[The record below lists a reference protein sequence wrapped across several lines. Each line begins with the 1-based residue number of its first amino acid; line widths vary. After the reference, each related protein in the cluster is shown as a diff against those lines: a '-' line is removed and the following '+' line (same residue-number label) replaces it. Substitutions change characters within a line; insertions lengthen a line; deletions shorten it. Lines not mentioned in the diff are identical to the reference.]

1 MELHHF
7 SDASNVGYGACSY
20 LRYKNDEDK
29 VHCCLVIAKARVAPT
44 KLLSIPRLELSAA
57 VTAARMSVMLKT
69 ELEMQI
75 DKRVLLDR
83 FPGSTGLHQQR
94 GTKVSRVRC

>member
-1 MELHHF
+1 MLATAQR
-7 SDASNVGYGACSY
+7 SMSLTDSSTTASH
-20 LRYKNDEDK
+20 L
-29 VHCCLVIAKARVAPT
+29 ITPT

-83 FPGSTGLHQQR
+83 FPGITGLHQQR